1 MELEYKNQLII
12 AESDKENL
20 DLTEKLNNEISNLK
34 AELKILTEM

>member
-20 DLTEKLNNEISNLK
+20 DLTDKLNNEISNLK

>member
-1 MELEYKNQLII
+1 LELEYKNQLII

-20 DLTEKLNNEISNLK
+20 DSTEKLNNEISNLK